1 MRRGAWFYLMPLSVL
16 CAASAASGHEPD
28 AQRAA
33 YEAARVPALA
43 EALREA
49 AAAPPLRLRVGK
61 RAEESAGEQVRLKLE
76 VFAERAEQ
84 PEHTRALELVRLYGQ
99 GAWAPGAP
107 TRGHTPVHIM
117 SGGQRHSHLIDAPAL
132 RAAGLHEPAPG
143 LVMRERLGLLVR
155 WLDMEG
161 ALLDEQLI
169 VAAVSPSCAG
179 LPLTSLCAGCGEG
192 LEIGATLRKQRP
204 DGAVVEVPG
213 CALEIEATLDQE
225 RWAKTA
231 QLKITLAGDEDAAMP
246 PVRAA
251 WRELLP
257 PAAAQ
262 GVCAITRRK
271 GGPLASW
278 RYDASGRPVEQR
290 GWGTQSGSKRFVYAA
305 HQLREVWDGPTRVER
320 VIYGQDGRLLG
331 TWRGQRRCEG
341 DGAREVCEE
350 VEEGR
355 SVWVVMPDG
364 GAQRLR
370 REQGRWSFEEGAPP
384 PAPALT
390 YVLERRAGAWEAVAT
405 RGAGA
410 ARVHEVLRRD
420 VLERESFARLT
431 THKKATRLRVQVEG
445 LSEDGGAMRF
455 EAVISAHDAQDR
467 PLDGVYVE
475 HRADRSRVAPISHD
489 MTSCHK
495 KHAPAQRIMDK

>member
-1 MRRGAWFYLMPLSVL
+1 
-16 CAASAASGHEPD
+16 
-28 AQRAA
+28 
-33 YEAARVPALA
+33 
-43 EALREA
+43 
-49 AAAPPLRLRVGK
+49 
-61 RAEESAGEQVRLKLE
+61 
-76 VFAERAEQ
+76 
-84 PEHTRALELVRLYGQ
+84 
-99 GAWAPGAP
+99 
-107 TRGHTPVHIM
+107 
-117 SGGQRHSHLIDAPAL
+117 
-132 RAAGLHEPAPG
+132 
-143 LVMRERLGLLVR
+143 MRERLGLLVR

-192 LEIGATLRKQRP
+192 LEIGATLRKRRA

-231 QLKITLAGDEDAAMP
+231 QVKVTLAGDEDAAMP
-246 PVRAA
+246 PAQAA

-257 PAAAQ
+257 PPAAQ

-278 RYDASGRPVEQR
+278 RYDARGRPVEQR
-290 GWGTQSGSKRFVYAA
+290 GWGTESGSKKFVYAA
-305 HQLREVWDGPTRVER
+305 DQLREVWDGPTRVER

-331 TWRGQRRCEG
+331 TWRGLRRCEASG
-341 DGAREVCEE
+341 GREVCEE

-355 SVWVVMPDG
+355 SAWVMMPDG
-364 GAQRLR
+364 GAQRLL
-370 REQGRWSFEEGAPP
+370 RERGRWSFEEGAPQ

-390 YVLERRAGAWEAVAT
+390 YMLERRAGAWEAVAAREAET
-405 RGAGA
+405 E
-410 ARVHEVLRRD
+410 RVHEVLRRD

-431 THKKATRLRVQVEG
+431 THKQATRLRVQVEG
-445 LSEDGGAMRF
+445 LSADGGALRF

-475 HRADRSRVAPISHD
+475 HRADRSRVASISHD
-489 MTSCHK
+489 MASCHK
-495 KHAPAQRIMDK
+495 KQPPARSRLDK